1 MATTP
6 NPLADGEW
14 EWQHGVGVQA
24 WNARLSTSSRGHG
37 DDEYHR
43 FAKKLEEEKEAEKE
57 THSASATDAFE
68 SYIRS
73 GEDAGLDD
81 TAGSRLKRTQVA
93 QMEASLNDVGLNG
106 RQTLADALADSRNAQ
121 IAEAWQIEADEEFGC
136 PMALTNPRNV
146 VLLFTCVGLLLL
158 AAFYLAYASTP
169 DLSDEELR
177 REAVLRFREE
187 VAAAKAVGE
196 QSSEA
201 EEETGIEAQIFLGVS
216 LALGLLFALT
226 KHQASDEQR
235 EDEGMAP
242 GPAAEL

>member
-43 FAKKLEEEKEAEKE
+43 FAKKPEEKEAEE

-106 RQTLADALADSRNAQ
+106 RQTLADALADSRNTQ

-146 VLLFTCVGLLLL
+146 ALLFTCVGLLLL

-169 DLSDEELR
+169 DLSDEQLN

-187 VAAAKAVGE
+187 MAAAKTVGE
-196 QSSEA
+196 QSSDA
-201 EEETGIEAQIFLGVS
+201 EEKTGIEAQIFLGVS

-226 KHQASDEQR
+226 KPASDGQR
-235 EDEGMAP
+235 EEEGTAP
-242 GPAAEL
+242 GPAVEL